1 MGMSERY
8 WEFRDNMQIYLDED
22 SYIKA
27 TLEEPSLLIL
37 SLKAKRDDDSHIII
51 SAQLGQKEIDKLIS
65 SLVSFRTEMG

>member
-1 MGMSERY
+1 
-8 WEFRDNMQIYLDED
+8 MQIYLDED

>member
-1 MGMSERY
+1 MGMLERY